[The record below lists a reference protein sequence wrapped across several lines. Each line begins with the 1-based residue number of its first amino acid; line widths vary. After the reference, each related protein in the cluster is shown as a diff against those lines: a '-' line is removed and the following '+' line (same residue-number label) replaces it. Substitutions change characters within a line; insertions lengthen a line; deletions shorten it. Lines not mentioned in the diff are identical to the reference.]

1 MAASLNLQRNT
12 KVFYSTVDIN
22 GGAAGTA
29 ICPANT
35 WQIEVLAGYA
45 FSQAAATQDIT
56 SLESGL
62 TPDRSQQRFNTAIN
76 PVDWNFQTY
85 LKPTRATSPLG
96 TTTGNLLENGNVT
109 PVADWFLWQALLS
122 ATAPASS
129 LQAQSSWQGTGD
141 TDSAKWQNTNRV
153 ASANVAAAN
162 PNFAT
167 ATEAHLYLKVDNVV
181 YQLANAAVNQASI
194 DAAIDGI
201 ATTTWTGFATN
212 LVELTGAPRNVAI
225 NVFGGILNN
234 GTTVAAASS
243 ATIYDDHAGGT
254 LGDPITGNYHPWN
267 TYNVAGASTSAEFI
281 KNRLSTIDITDTSSG
296 DTASHTFPVTGM
308 TLDINNNITYLTPEE
323 LASLNSPITQFT
335 GVQTI
340 SGSISA
346 YLRSG
351 ASASDN
357 SATFLRNIVSNTATQ
372 TAQGASANLII
383 GGATAPYFAI
393 DMQAVQFGFPTHA
406 IEDVVGITAEF
417 LAQETTAEK
426 GLGASV
432 TIFTKAA

>member
-12 KVFYSTVDIN
+12 RVFYSTVDIN
-22 GGAAGTA
+22 GGAAVTA
-29 ICPANT
+29 VSPANT

-56 SLESGL
+56 SLESGS

-76 PVDWNFQTY
+76 PVDWNLQAY

-96 TTTGNLLENGNVT
+96 TTTNNILQNGNVT

-122 ATAPASS
+122 ATAPATGTVM
-129 LQAQSSWQGTGD
+129 QSAWQGTGA
-141 TDSAKWQNTNRV
+141 TTIAKWENNNRT
-153 ASANVAAAN
+153 AAANVAASN

-167 ATEAHLYLKVDNVV
+167 ASESHMYLKVDNVV
-181 YQLANAAVNQASI
+181 YQLANATVNQASI

-212 LVELTGAPRNVAI
+212 LVELTGGPRNVAI
-225 NVFGGILNN
+225 SVFGGELNN
-234 GTTVAAASS
+234 GTSVTANSSIDLPAVAVTGKYHTWNSYNIAS
-243 ATIYDDHAGGT
+243 GG
-254 LGDPITGNYHPWN
+254 
-267 TYNVAGASTSAEFI
+267 ATSAEFI

-296 DTASHTFPVTGM
+296 DSASHTFPVTGL
-308 TLDINNNITYLTPEE
+308 TFDVNNNITYLTPEE
-323 LASLNSPITQFT
+323 LASLNQPITQFT
-335 GVQTI
+335 GTQAI

-351 ASASDN
+351 STASDN
-357 SATFLRNIVSNTATQ
+357 SASFLRNIASNTSPQ
-372 TAQGASANLII
+372 IAQGTQANLVI

-393 DMQAVQFGFPTHA
+393 DMQACQFSFPTHA
-406 IEDVVGITAEF
+406 IEDVVGLTAEF
-417 LAQETTAEK
+417 LAQETTAQR
-426 GLGASV
+426 GAGANV
-432 TIFTKAA
+432 TFVTQAA

>member
-22 GGAAGTA
+22 GGAAATA
-29 ICPANT
+29 ISPANT

-56 SLESGL
+56 SLESGT

-76 PVDWNFQTY
+76 PVDWNFQAY
-85 LKPTRATSPLG
+85 LKPTRATDVAG
-96 TTTGNLLENGNVT
+96 ATTASTLENGNAA
-109 PVADWFLWQALLS
+109 PVADWFLWQALMC
-122 ATAPASS
+122 ATAPATST
-129 LQAQSSWQGTGD
+129 AMQSAWQNGGAVGV
-141 TDSAKWQNTNRV
+141 AKWQNTNRS

-167 ATEAHLYLKVDNVV
+167 ATEAHLYMKVDNVV

-234 GTTVAAASS
+234 GTTAAAASS
-243 ATIYDDHAGGT
+243 ATIYKTD
-254 LGDPITGNYHPWN
+254 GDTPNTAKYHPWN

-281 KNRLSTIDITDTSSG
+281 KNRLSTIDITDGAGGT
-296 DTASHTFPVTGM
+296 DPASHTFPVTGM
-308 TLDINNNITYLTPEE
+308 TLDINNNITYLTAEE

-351 ASASDN
+351 TGASDN
-357 SATFLRNIVSNTATQ
+357 SATFLRNIVSNSATQ
-372 TAQGASANLII
+372 TAQGASANLKI

-417 LAQETTAEK
+417 LAQETTAQK
-426 GLGASV
+426 GTGANV
-432 TIFTKAA
+432 TFVTQAA

>member
-22 GGAAGTA
+22 GGAAATA
-29 ICPANT
+29 LSPANT

-56 SLESGL
+56 SMESGT

-85 LKPTRATSPLG
+85 LKPTRATG
-96 TTTGNLLENGNVT
+96 VAGATTANQLENGNAT
-109 PVADWFLWQALLS
+109 PVADWFLWQALLC
-122 ATAPASS
+122 ATAPATST
-129 LQAQSSWQGTGD
+129 QMQSAWQNAASGGV
-141 TDSAKWQNTNRV
+141 AKWENTNRS
-153 ASANVAAAN
+153 ATANVAASN
-162 PNFAT
+162 PNFAS
-167 ATEAHLYLKVDNVV
+167 ATEAHLYMKVDNVI
-181 YQLANAAVNQASI
+181 YQLSNAAVNQASI

-225 NVFGGILNN
+225 NVFGGVLNN
-234 GTTVAAASS
+234 GTTAAAASS
-243 ATIYDDHAGGT
+243 ATIYSD
-254 LGDPITGNYHPWN
+254 TGVATTSAYHPWN

-281 KNRLSTIDITDTSSG
+281 KNRLSTINITDGSG
-296 DTASHTFPVTGM
+296 GTDPASHTFPVTGM

-323 LASLNSPITQFT
+323 LAGLNSPLTQFT

-351 ASASDN
+351 AGASDN
-357 SATFLRNIVSNTATQ
+357 SATFLRNIISNSSTQ

-383 GGATAPYFAI
+383 GGTTAPYFAI
-393 DMQAVQFGFPTHA
+393 DMQAVQFSFPTHS

-417 LAQETTAEK
+417 LAQETTAQK
-426 GLGASV
+426 GLGANV
-432 TIFTKAA
+432 TIVTQAA